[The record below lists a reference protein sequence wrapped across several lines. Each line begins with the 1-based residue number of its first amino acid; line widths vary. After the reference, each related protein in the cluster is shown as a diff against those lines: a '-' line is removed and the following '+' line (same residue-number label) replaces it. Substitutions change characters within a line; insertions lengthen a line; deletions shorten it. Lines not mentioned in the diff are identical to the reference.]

1 MDTKAHYTLVGL
13 CVVLLGAAL
22 VTCILWL
29 SVGLDRPT
37 YHTFLIDM
45 HQSVTGLN
53 TEAPVKFNGV
63 TVGYVKSM
71 ELNVNNPQEVIVD
84 VDIRDGTPITTSTVA
99 TLAPQG
105 VTGIVF
111 VSLSANTPNAP
122 LVKVKDEPPYPII
135 PSEPSILVQ
144 LSSLLKDASS
154 QVQGM
159 SSSVQSML
167 DAQNAANFKQLL
179 INLNAITQNI
189 ANNTTVLNQVLTE
202 TEMTMRNTAVS
213 SQQFPILMT
222 SLTASVQNLNEAT
235 SLAKQGMIPAVQFM
249 NRLDTIAGNVEAFSY
264 DVKQNPA
271 VLVRGKQPGRAGPG
285 E

>member
-22 VTCILWL
+22 LTGILWL
-29 SVGLDRPT
+29 STGLDRPV
-37 YHTFLIDM
+37 YHTFVIHM
-45 HQSVTGLN
+45 NQSVTGLN
-53 TEAPVKFNGV
+53 EQAPVKFNGV
-63 TVGYVKSM
+63 TVGYVKDM
-71 ELNVNNPQEVIVD
+71 ELNVNNPQDVIVT
-84 VDIRDGTPITTSTVA
+84 VDIKEGTPITTSTVA
-99 TLAPQG
+99 TLVPQG

-122 LVKVKDEPPYPII
+122 LMKINDTPPYPTI

-144 LSSLLKDASS
+144 LSSLLKDAST

-159 SSSVQSML
+159 SSSVETML
-167 DAQNAANFKQLL
+167 DAQNAANFKQIL
-179 INLNAITQNI
+179 INLNAISQNI
-189 ANNTTVLNQVLTE
+189 ANNTGALNQILLDTQ
-202 TEMTMRNTAVS
+202 TAMHHTAQA
-213 SQQFPILMT
+213 SQQFPALII
-222 SLTASVQNLNEAT
+222 SLNQSVANLNQAT

-264 DVKQNPA
+264 DIKENPA
-271 VLVRGKQPGRAGPG
+271 VLIRGKQPGHAGPG